1 VHVATENKLV
11 SLTSF
16 LQKSF
21 AAEAPDGWQS
31 SPERHLL
38 PSTLEDELG
47 FSPRVDI
54 LLENRA
60 LRKRIWIEFEISRA
74 DPAAN
79 HLKFAVGHLFHP
91 AFAEDT
97 FLSMVS
103 NHVARGR
110 ANLGAST
117 ILLMRNLGISA
128 FQTALLPNFKAPA
141 IKELNHL
148 PVVELQ
154 ERGINVTEEIQR
166 AFAVTAPAFSLKDD
180 EVYYAANEFEVSRN
194 AKQWNDETINDSG
207 AALWGKRTVR
217 YFVFDRTTGLFA
229 PSKFCAFLPVSRQK
243 TASMAETRIPV
254 SPMTLAHYSALD
266 QSALRFDGGNAQK
279 HLQRR
284 LGYSARRLAD
294 SPGRAQ
300 FQTWLS
306 RHSNHIRVHPDG
318 PIILVAASLR

>member
-1 VHVATENKLV
+1 V
-11 SLTSF
+11 SLARF
-16 LQKSF
+16 LQTSF
-21 AAEAPDGWQS
+21 AAEAPDGWQC
-31 SPERHLL
+31 SPEQRLL
-38 PSTLEDELG
+38 PSALERELG

-54 LLENRA
+54 LLENPA
-60 LRKRIWIEFEISRA
+60 QEKRIWIEFEISRA

-91 AFAEDT
+91 VFADDT

-128 FQTALLPNFKAPA
+128 FQTPLLPQLNALA
-141 IKELNHL
+141 IKALNHL
-148 PVVELQ
+148 PVVELRT
-154 ERGINVTEEIQR
+154 RGIDVAGEVQR
-166 AFAVTAPAFSLKDD
+166 AFAVTAPAFSIKDD

-194 AKQWNDETINDSG
+194 ARQWNHDMSRNDLV
-207 AALWGKRTVR
+207 ALWGKRTVR
-217 YFVFDRTTGLFA
+217 YFVYDQSARLFA
-229 PSKFCAFLPVSRQK
+229 PSKFCAFLSVSGQK
-243 TASMAETRIPV
+243 SPATPPMRVPV
-254 SPMTLAHYSALD
+254 SPMTIAHYTALD

-294 SPGRAQ
+294 FPEQEQ
-300 FQTWLS
+300 FQAWLS
-306 RHSNHIRVHPDG
+306 HHSSRIRVHPDG
-318 PIILVAASLR
+318 PIILAGPSLR